1 MSAKRKKK
9 RLHKPVVV
17 NMDCFS
23 VEVKENKEG
32 VIIDVWV
39 RHGDLI
45 DTHTY
50 WNMDFLKEQK

>member
-50 WNMDFLKEQK
+50 WNMDFFKEQK